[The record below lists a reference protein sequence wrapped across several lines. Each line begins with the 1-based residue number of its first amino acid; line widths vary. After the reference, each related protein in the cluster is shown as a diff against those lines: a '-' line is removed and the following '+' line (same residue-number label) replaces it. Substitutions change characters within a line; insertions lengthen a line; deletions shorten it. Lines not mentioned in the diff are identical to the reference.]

1 MLKRVLNI
9 LEYDKVV
16 EQLSE
21 HAASSLGL
29 QLIKSLEPESR
40 LEKVKEWQRETDEG
54 ATVLRL
60 KGHFPFGG
68 ITDIRA
74 SLKRS
79 KIGGMLGPKELIN
92 IAGTIRGTRIV
103 KNFILDIVE
112 EGTKLPLL
120 SEIVSY
126 MEPESQLERSIESCI
141 DDSGHVMDSASET
154 LRSVRSQMRSF
165 DSRIKEKL
173 ENIIRSSGHLKK
185 LSEAIVTIR
194 NGRYVV
200 PVKQEYRAA
209 FGGIVHDQSA
219 SGATLFIEPQS
230 VVDLSNKLNEAKAR
244 EKHEIE
250 KILNKLSEQTAAAAD
265 SLLDHVERL
274 AKLDFIFAKA
284 KYAKQIK
291 ATRPK
296 LNDKGD
302 IYLKKARHPLI
313 PADEVVPID
322 IILGDGYR
330 AMIITGPNTGGKT
343 VTLKT
348 TGLLTLMAQS
358 GLHIPCEEG
367 SVINVYKEIF
377 ADIGDEQSIEQS
389 LSTFSSH
396 MTNIIDI
403 LSKVDHESLVLF
415 DELGAGTDPQEGAAL
430 SVAIL
435 DDVFYKGASVVA
447 TTHYSELK
455 AYAYEREG
463 VINASVEFD
472 VQSLRPTYK
481 LLIGVPGR
489 SNAFEI
495 SRKLGLPE
503 RIIEQAKSQIDTET
517 NQIDQMIASLEQNR
531 KQAEAANQE
540 ANQMKA
546 EIEEQRNQLKNELEK
561 FEREKRRLL
570 NEAEAKAKEKIQKI
584 KAEAENII
592 NELRGYQQN
601 PEKIKEHKL
610 IDAKGRL
617 EHALDALSEPEAK
630 VNTTAKTNEERTSFS
645 PGQKVKVLS
654 FGQKGHIVEKLNPKE
669 YLVQI
674 GIMKM
679 NIPASDLKAIK
690 DEKET
695 KPVVNV
701 RTAKSATKTELDLR
715 GERYEDAMIKV
726 DRYLDQ
732 ALLSGYHQVSIIH
745 GKGTGALRK
754 GVQNKL
760 KNHPRVKSVRFG
772 GAGEGGSGVTIAEL
786 K

>member
-9 LEYDKVV
+9 LEYHKVID
-16 EQLSE
+16 QLSK

-29 QLIKSLEPESR
+29 QLIETLAPNNN
-40 LEKVKEWQRETDEG
+40 LGKVQEWQRETDE
-54 ATVLRL
+54 AANVLRL

-79 KIGGMLGPKELIN
+79 KIGGMLSPKELID
-92 IAGTIRGTRIV
+92 IAGTIRGTRIA

-120 SEIVSY
+120 SDIV
-126 MEPESQLERSIESCI
+126 MLIEPEGELERSIQSCI
-141 DDSGHVMDSASET
+141 DDSGYVMDSASET
-154 LRSVRSQMRSF
+154 LRGIRGQIRTL

-173 ENIIRSSGHLKK
+173 ESITRSSGNQKK
-185 LSEAIVTIR
+185 LSESIVTIR

-200 PVKQEYRAA
+200 PVKQEYRGA

-230 VVDLSNKLNEAKAR
+230 VVDMSNKLNEARAR

-250 KILNKLSEQTAAAAD
+250 KILNKLSEQTADVAD
-265 SLLDHVERL
+265 SLLDHVDRL
-274 AKLDFIFAKA
+274 ARLDFIFAKA

-296 LNDKGD
+296 LNDKGN
-302 IYLKKARHPLI
+302 IHMKKARHPLI
-313 PADEVVPID
+313 PAEDVVPID
-322 IILGDGYR
+322 VILGDGYH

-358 GLHIPCEEG
+358 GLHVPCEEG
-367 SVINVYKEIF
+367 SAINVYKEIF

-430 SVAIL
+430 SIAIL
-435 DDVFYKGASVVA
+435 DDVFAKGASVVA

-503 RIIEQAKSQIDTET
+503 QIIEQAKGQIASET

-531 KQAEAANQE
+531 KQAELASEE
-540 ANQMKA
+540 ANKMKA
-546 EIEEQRNQLKNELEK
+546 EIEEQRNQLNRELEK
-561 FEREKRRLL
+561 IDREKQRLIRD
-570 NEAEAKAKEKIQKI
+570 AEEKAKDKIQKI
-584 KAEAENII
+584 KTEAENII
-592 NELRGYQQN
+592 TELREYQAN
-601 PEKIKEHKL
+601 PAKIKEHKL

-617 EHALDALSEPEAK
+617 EHALDALSDHETK
-630 VNTTAKTNEERTSFS
+630 VKADSHEKQGKVSFS
-645 PGQKVKVLS
+645 PGQKVKVIS
-654 FGQKGHIVEKLNPKE
+654 FGQKGHVVEKLNDKE

-679 NIPASDLKAIK
+679 NLPASDLKAVK
-690 DEKET
+690 EEKET

-701 RTAKSATKTELDLR
+701 RTSKSTAKTELDLR
-715 GERYEDAMIKV
+715 GERYEDAMHKV
-726 DRYLDQ
+726 DQYLDQ

-760 KNHPRVKSVRFG
+760 KSHSRVKSIRFG
-772 GAGEGGSGVTIAEL
+772 GAGEGGSGVTIVEL